1 MGLTREEEEE
11 AGTRSENEEVESNV
25 EGSEGEEEEEEE
37 PEKSPEKLASPALR
51 KKAKTKPA
59 AAADPVSKAAAKKPK
74 ASAPSSTAMK
84 EKEGPTHPKYEEM
97 IVEAITELKSRSGSS
112 KSAILKVLKAK
123 YNLGDNE
130 TRIATSVKLALKKGL
145 EKGVF
150 KMAKEEGKGSQ
161 SYKLGEKANDV
172 LKKPKAKAKAKPKT
186 DEADKKKA
194 EPKPKKEAVTKK
206 TAKTLSKEKA
216 SAK

>member
-1 MGLTREEEEE
+1 M
-11 AGTRSENEEVESNV
+11 
-25 EGSEGEEEEEEE
+25 
-37 PEKSPEKLASPALR
+37 
-51 KKAKTKPA
+51 
-59 AAADPVSKAAAKKPK
+59 
-74 ASAPSSTAMK
+74 
-84 EKEGPTHPKYEEM
+84 
-97 IVEAITELKSRSGSS
+97 
-112 KSAILKVLKAK
+112 
-123 YNLGDNE
+123 GDNE

-194 EPKPKKEAVTKK
+194 EPKPKKEASAVVKK
-206 TAKTLSKEKA
+206 TAKSLSKLKA
-216 SAK
+216 SAKRRNSDHSEPFCPRNL